1 MSTPEE
7 DPTIQ
12 AEGRRGKV
20 AGAIAMVSVF
30 AVFGS
35 VIFASAANQDPTR
48 PGARVGDE
56 EFDRA
61 KHLVEFHDGISD
73 QAVAAG
79 LRCAGLL
86 LTIAIGVYLYSVV
99 RARNPQVPRA
109 VLWTAFAGPAFVAA
123 ATLFGFFAL
132 RDVADAF
139 ASSGPRTQDRAREL
153 VDDSGTLKL
162 AGVFDI
168 LSRLVFAAWV
178 GIASLHAMRVGLLT
192 RFLGYWGIG
201 AAGALVLLPL
211 GDAMFIGWLASM
223 GILALGYWPGGRPP
237 AWESTK
243 PLPAG

>member
-1 MSTPEE
+1 MSSPE
-7 DPTIQ
+7 DPTIR
-12 AEGRRGKV
+12 AERRHGKV
-20 AGAIAMVSVF
+20 AGSIAMISVLTVF
-30 AVFGS
+30 AS
-35 VIFASAANQDPTR
+35 VIVASSANQDPTR
-48 PGARVGDE
+48 PGARVGDD

-61 KHLVEFHDGISD
+61 KHLVEFHDAIGD

-79 LRCAGLL
+79 LRCVGLL
-86 LTIAIGVYLYSVV
+86 MTIVIGVYLYSVV
-99 RARNPQVPRA
+99 RARSPQVPRV
-109 VLWTAFAGPAFVAA
+109 VLWTAFAGPLLVAA

-132 RDVADAF
+132 RDVADTF
-139 ASSGPRTQDRAREL
+139 ASSGPRTQDRARDL

-162 AGVFDI
+162 AGAFDV

-178 GIASLHAMRVGLLT
+178 GLASLHAMRVGLLT